1 MTNLLNKSDFELK
14 TLKEIANDAIDKLKD
29 GIGSGTTGADLHND
43 LFNSDYYIIGY
54 YKAEQWLINNTGV
67 FNGISI
73 VQEYEKN
80 NFGEVNTDL
89 GSSEKVVNMLV
100 YIAGEEVL
108 SISQTLQDNWNNRL
122 SDEDIQAIINELEE
136 EFNL

>member
-1 MTNLLNKSDFELK
+1 MTNLLNKSDFERK
-14 TLKEIANDAIDKLKD
+14 TLKEIANDAISKLKD
-29 GIGSGTTGADLHND
+29 GIGSGTTGADLHNE

-54 YKAEQWLINNTGV
+54 YQAEQWLINNTGV

-73 VQEYEKN
+73 VQDYEKE

-89 GSSEKVVNMLV
+89 SSSEKVVNMLV

>member
-1 MTNLLNKSDFELK
+1 MTNLLRNSDFELK

-29 GIGSGTTGADLHND
+29 GIGSGTTGADLHNG

-54 YKAEQWLINNTGV
+54 YQAEQWLINNTGV

-73 VQEYEKN
+73 IKEYEES

-89 GSSEKVVNMLV
+89 SSSEKVVNMLV

-122 SDEDIQAIINELEE
+122 SEEDIQAIINELEE
-136 EFNL
+136 EFNS

>member
-1 MTNLLNKSDFELK
+1 MTNLLNKSDFEHK
-14 TLKEIANDAIDKLKD
+14 TLKEIANDAINKLKD
-29 GIGSGTTGADLHND
+29 GIGAGQYGCDLHID
-43 LFNSDYYIIGY
+43 LFDSDYYIIGSY
-54 YKAEQWLINNTGV
+54 QAEQWLINNTGV

-73 VQEYEKN
+73 VQEYEKD

-89 GSSEKVVNMLV
+89 SSSEKVVNMLV

-136 EFNL
+136 EFNS

>member
-14 TLKEIANDAIDKLKD
+14 TLKEIANDATDKLKD
-29 GIGSGTTGADLHND
+29 GIGAGQYGCDLHSD

-89 GSSEKVVNMLV
+89 SSSEKVVNMLV

>member
-1 MTNLLNKSDFELK
+1 MTNLLNKSDFERK
-14 TLKEIANDAIDKLKD
+14 TLKEIANDAISKLKD
-29 GIGSGTTGADLHND
+29 GIGSGTTGDLHID

-54 YKAEQWLINNTGV
+54 YQAEQWLINNTGV

-73 VQEYEKN
+73 VQDYEKE

-89 GSSEKVVNMLV
+89 SSSEKVVNMLV

>member
-89 GSSEKVVNMLV
+89 SSSEKVVNMLV

-108 SISQTLQDNWNNRL
+108 SISQTLQDNWDNRL

-136 EFNL
+136 EYNS